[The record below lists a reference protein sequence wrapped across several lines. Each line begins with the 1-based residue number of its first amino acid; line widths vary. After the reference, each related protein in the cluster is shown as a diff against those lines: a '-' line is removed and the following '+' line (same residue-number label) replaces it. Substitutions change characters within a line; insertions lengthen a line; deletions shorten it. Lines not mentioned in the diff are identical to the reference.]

1 MAAVR
6 VLLRAAGACQRV
18 RVRPVHLASCDQK
31 LVQFNL
37 SDIGEG
43 IREVTVKEWFVKEN
57 DVVAQFDEI
66 CEVESDKA
74 TVNITS
80 RYDGRVTRLYHK
92 PGDIALVGKP
102 LLDIDMEG
110 GDEEDIAGASEACA
124 PKLPESVTTDNSESE
139 VDPDKDWNK
148 SLATPAVRRIA
159 MEHKINIHDVRGSG
173 KKGRV
178 MKEDILAHVAT
189 TQDRKQD
196 LPVPSQES
204 SVKPLTTVQKVMTR
218 TMTESLK
225 IPQFVLSDQ
234 VDVTKLINIR
244 SDAKELANKKGIKLS
259 YLPFFIKALSKGLS
273 EYPILNSS
281 FDEQREQIV
290 YKSSQNIG
298 IAVDSPVGLLVPN
311 IKDVQRLSVIGIAQE
326 LNRLQELASKM
337 KLPPADMTGGTFSVS
352 NIGSIAGTTATP
364 VILPPEVAIV
374 ALGRVQRLP
383 RFDAAGVVV
392 PANIMSI
399 SWSAD
404 HRIIDGATV
413 AGCSQL
419 FKHYVEN
426 PSALLLDL

>member
-18 RVRPVHLASCDQK
+18 RVRPVHLASVDQK

-74 TVNITS
+74 TVSITS

-110 GDEEDIAGASEACA
+110 GDEEVSTSA
-124 PKLPESVTTDNSESE
+124 PTLSESVTTDKSESE
-139 VDPDKDWNK
+139 VAPEKEWNK

-159 MEHKINIHDVRGSG
+159 MEHQININDVHGSG

-178 MKEDILAHVAT
+178 MKEDILAHMAKP
-189 TQDRKQD
+189 QEPKQD

-204 SVKPLTTVQKVMTR
+204 SVKPLTTVQKVMTK

-234 VDVTKLINIR
+234 VDVTKLIHLR
-244 SDAKELANKKGIKLS
+244 SDAKELAKKKGIKLS
-259 YLPFFIKALSKGLS
+259 YLPFFIKALSKGLL

-311 IKDVQRLSVIGIAQE
+311 IKDVQRLSVIEIAAE

-337 KLPPADMTGGTFSVS
+337 KLPPADLTGGTFSVS
-352 NIGSIAGTTATP
+352 NIGTIAGTTATP

-383 RFDAAGVVV
+383 RFDANDVVV
-392 PANIMSI
+392 PANIMAI

-413 AGCSQL
+413 ARCSQL